1 MLVMQVE
8 KPNEKKKK
16 KMILSNFPTLDLHSG
31 DIKVNNPISMI
42 LNNNEINN
50 LIIFTRAL

>member
-1 MLVMQVE
+1 MQVE

-16 KMILSNFPTLDLHSG
+16 KLILSNFPTLDLHSG